1 MKTVF
6 AKLILFWIIASSSS
20 AFSAEGV
27 LFIVPSYESTKCG
40 YEDPTYWQRSVM
52 DLMDE
57 VRMTKDLPFD
67 VSFSNWNAVCFER
80 GIKRL
85 EARLWDKEDGLTH
98 LHVVPLFMSS
108 HSYEIEMHKY
118 IFRKSG
124 IRPLDFPE
132 ARRIKFDGKITYH
145 PALDYRV
152 HISWILERRAHSLI
166 KSTMS
171 QGFPVFRQKLIL
183 VMRGG
188 VKENDDLKWRE
199 MGNRYVND
207 IATKYPG
214 LEVKLISLREE
225 ADLNV
230 RKEAYSSLRDE
241 VYDATFK
248 NKKTMIL
255 PLALSS
261 GELDVSIHEALKG
274 LQYVWYGHGI
284 LPDAIFPQYLI
295 DYLQTVFRNRPVL

>member
-6 AKLILFWIIASSSS
+6 AKLILFWIIASSNS

-27 LFIVPSYESTKCG
+27 LFIVPSYESTECG
-40 YEDPTYWQRSVM
+40 YESPTYWQRSVL

-67 VSFSNWNAVCFER
+67 VSFSNWNTKCFER

-85 EARLWDKEDGLTH
+85 ESRFWDKEDGLTH

-118 IFRKSG
+118 IFKKSG

-132 ARRIKFDGKITYH
+132 ARKINFNGKITYH

-152 HISWILERRAHSLI
+152 HISWILEARAHSLI
-166 KSTMS
+166 KTSMS
-171 QGFPVFRQKLIL
+171 QGYPVFRQKLIL

-188 VKENDDLKWRE
+188 VKDSDDLKWQN
-199 MGNRYVND
+199 MGNKYVND
-207 IATKYPG
+207 LATKFPG
-214 LEVKLISLREE
+214 LEVVLVSLREE
-225 ADLNV
+225 ADFDI
-230 RKEAYSSLRDE
+230 REKAYQSLRDN
-241 VYDATFK
+241 VFDATFK
-248 NKKTMIL
+248 NKKTMLL

-284 LPDAIFPQYLI
+284 LPDPIFPSYLI
-295 DYLQTVFRNRPVL
+295 YYLQTVFRAPPVL